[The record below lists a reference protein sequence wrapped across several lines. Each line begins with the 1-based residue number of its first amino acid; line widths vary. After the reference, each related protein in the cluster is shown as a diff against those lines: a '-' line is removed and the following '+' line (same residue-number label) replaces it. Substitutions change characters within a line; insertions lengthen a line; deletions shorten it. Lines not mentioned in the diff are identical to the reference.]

1 MAVSV
6 NEVYRTVLL
15 ILNKEQRGYLT
26 TEEFNQIGS
35 QVQREIFER
44 YFEDLNQELRQ
55 RQTDEDYADRVENTD
70 EKIDIF
76 KRNETLVYDA
86 VNERFDL
93 PANHYRLGSITFTDT
108 NRLPIEAQRVN
119 RTDFYQIQRSKLSQA
134 SKQFPIY
141 LYEED
146 KIRLYPSDITSGVE
160 AQYVKKPENINWP
173 YTVNGVGAFIYNG
186 ADPALQNFELH
197 NSERVEIILN
207 ILLYAGVVIRDQS
220 IISAAAGQLQADR
233 ANAKS

>member
-1 MAVSV
+1 MVSV

-26 TEEFNQIGS
+26 PEEFNQIGS

-76 KRNETLVYDA
+76 KRNQTLTFDA
-86 VNERFDL
+86 NTGKFDL
-93 PANHYRLGSITFTDT
+93 PSDHYRLGSITFTDT
-108 NRLPIEAQRVN
+108 NTLPIEAQRVN
-119 RTDFYQIQRSKLSQA
+119 RTDFYQIQRSKLSEA

-141 LYEED
+141 LYED
-146 KIRLYPSDITSGVE
+146 NKILLYPSDIISGVE

-173 YTVNGVGAFIYNG
+173 YTVNSVGAFIFDGND
-186 ADPALQNFELH
+186 ASLQNFELH
-197 NSERVEIILN
+197 NSERIEIILN
-207 ILLYAGVVIRDQS
+207 ILLYAGVIIRDQS
-220 IISAAAGQLQADR
+220 IVSAAASQLQAER
-233 ANAKS
+233 VNAKS